1 MTAVGRLNEVC
12 GMWNME
18 GLRGESHLGHG
29 LTGMGCLPMPAT
41 RSDSARPMP
50 AASGEFENN
59 GCSNRAAVRRR
70 SECRTARPS
79 TVSKSMQRNSTCS
92 RSRLDLAVDHVDL
105 RYRYSTLLLRC
116 NPQFYSLS
124 YVYVQRST

>member
-41 RSDSARPMP
+41 RTVPPGPCQRP
-50 AASGEFENN
+50 AANS
-59 GCSNRAAVRRR
+59 RIMAVRTGRR
-70 SECRTARPS
+70 SGGEVNAERPIKKAS
-79 TVSKSMQRNSTCS
+79 NATVDS
-92 RSRLDLAVDHVDL
+92 
-105 RYRYSTLLLRC
+105 
-116 NPQFYSLS
+116 
-124 YVYVQRST
+124 